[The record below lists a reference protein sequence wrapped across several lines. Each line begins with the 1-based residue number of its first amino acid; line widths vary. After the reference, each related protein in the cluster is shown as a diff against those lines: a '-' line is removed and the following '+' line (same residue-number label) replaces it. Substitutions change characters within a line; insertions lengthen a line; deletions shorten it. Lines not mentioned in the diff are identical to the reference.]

1 MFKGELE
8 LEAELEELMSIL
20 AESDLESETGGIVGW
35 VQTVGQRFREGSM
48 VADLI
53 AQGIRDENKLTDEVF
68 FARHPEWR
76 GKSLSNAQVA
86 LRREWIEIRD
96 SIVRP
101 VLQNPPVVQPPA
113 PAAPAA
119 PPAAPAPPGAAAIL
133 AFNIPESPY
142 SPEAFKK
149 LEQGL
154 SVFDAIHTTVD
165 VFGPELWGLAPGIFE
180 AAGPIAVFVGFWV
193 QMGNAYLE
201 AQAEIVKQAS
211 RRAFG
216 LGVVTG
222 ADPRKWEFARELFWQ
237 WDQNYHIDAY
247 AGDGAAHK
255 QWAAYN
261 TGLLTGWRQGN
272 EVAKNP
278 KKHKFFWDSIIS
290 TLPDSDLPKF
300 DLDSVLADFNR
311 GEALAGMRYFEARKL
326 LTDWYITAAVRF
338 DQLYLKD

>member
-20 AESDLESETGGIVGW
+20 AESDLESEAEGGVVGW
-35 VQTVGQRFREGSM
+35 FQNLGQLFQERSM
-48 VADLI
+48 VADQI
-53 AQGIRDENKLTDEVF
+53 AQGVQDENRLTDAVF
-68 FARHPEWR
+68 YNRYPSWR
-76 GKSLSNAQVA
+76 GKRLPDTQFA
-86 LRREWIEIRD
+86 LRQEWVAIRD

-101 VLQNPPVVQPPA
+101 LLQNPPAVQPPA
-113 PAAPAA
+113 PVAAVPPA
-119 PPAAPAPPGAAAIL
+119 PPAPGAAAIL
-133 AFNIPESPY
+133 AFNIPEAPY

-154 SVFDAIHTTVD
+154 SVFDAIHTAVD

-180 AAGPIAVFVGFWV
+180 AAGPVAVFVGFWV

-201 AQAEIVKQAS
+201 AQADIVKKAS

-216 LGVVTG
+216 LGVVIG
-222 ADPRKWEFARELFWQ
+222 ADPRKWQFAKELFWQ
-237 WDQNYHIDAY
+237 LDPDYQIDAY
-247 AGDGAAHK
+247 AGDGAAQR

-278 KKHKFFWDSIIS
+278 KKRKFFWDSIIS

-300 DLDSVLADFNR
+300 DLDSVLTDFNR
-311 GEALAGMRYFEARKL
+311 GEALAGPRYFQARL
-326 LTDWYITAAVRF
+326 LLVDWYSTAAARF

>member
-1 MFKGELE
+1 MYQGELE
-8 LEAELEELMSIL
+8 LEAELEDLMSIL
-20 AESDLESETGGIVGW
+20 AESDLESEAEGGIVGW
-35 VQTVGQRFREGSM
+35 FQDLGQLFRERSM
-48 VADLI
+48 VADQMARGLT
-53 AQGIRDENKLTDEVF
+53 DENKLTDVVF
-68 FARHPEWR
+68 YNRYPGWR
-76 GKSLSNAQVA
+76 GKRLPDTQVA
-86 LRREWIEIRD
+86 LRREWIAIRD

-101 VLQNPPVVQPPA
+101 LLQNPPVVQPPA
-113 PAAPAA
+113 PVAAA
-119 PPAAPAPPGAAAIL
+119 PPAPPAPGAAAIL
-133 AFNIPESPY
+133 AFNIPEGPY

-154 SVFDAIHTTVD
+154 SVFDAIHTVID
-165 VFGPELWGLAPGIFE
+165 LFGPELWGLAPGIFA
-180 AAGPIAVFVGFWV
+180 AAGPLAVYVEFWI

-201 AQAEIVKQAS
+201 AQADIVKRAS

-222 ADPRKWEFARELFWQ
+222 ADPREWQFAKELFWQ
-237 WDQNYHIDAY
+237 LDPDYQIDAY
-247 AGDGAAHK
+247 AGDGAAQK

-290 TLPDSDLPKF
+290 TLSDSDLPKF
-300 DLDSVLADFNR
+300 DLVSVLTDFNR
-311 GEALAGMRYFEARKL
+311 GEALAGPRYFQARLL
-326 LTDWYITAAVRF
+326 LTDWYTRAAARF